1 VTMLSPEARRRA
13 KEIAAAAP
21 PFSPAIRDQIRLI
34 LWGSVVAEPSPQES
48 ATQAADA
55 A

>member
-1 VTMLSPEARRRA
+1 MTLSPEARQRA
-13 KEIAAAAP
+13 KEIAATAP

-34 LWGSVVAEPSPQES
+34 LWGSVAAKPPPADS
-48 ATQAADA
+48 ATTEDADA

>member
-1 VTMLSPEARRRA
+1 MTLSPEARQRA
-13 KEIAAAAP
+13 REIAEAAP

-34 LWGSVVAEPSPQES
+34 LWGAVAAKPQPQES
-48 ATQAADA
+48 ATDAADA

>member
-1 VTMLSPEARRRA
+1 MTLSPEARKRA
-13 KEIAAAAP
+13 REIAAAAP
-21 PFSPAIRDQIRLI
+21 PLSAAIREQIRLI

-48 ATQAADA
+48 ATQEADA

>member
-1 VTMLSPEARRRA
+1 MLSPEARQRA
-13 KEIAAAAP
+13 REIAEGAP

-34 LWGSVVAEPSPQES
+34 LWGSPALKSQSAEPAAED
-48 ATQAADA
+48 ADA